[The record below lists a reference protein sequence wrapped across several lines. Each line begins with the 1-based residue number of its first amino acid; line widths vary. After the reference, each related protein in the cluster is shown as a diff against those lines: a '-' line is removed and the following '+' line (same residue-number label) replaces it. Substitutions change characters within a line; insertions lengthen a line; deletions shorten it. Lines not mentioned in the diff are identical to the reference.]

1 MAMLILLALAT
12 MAAAVAVAVAECVDG
27 RAVDNVRMLIA
38 DAVQN
43 AKAGHPGMASAWRR
57 WVIISTDM

>member
-1 MAMLILLALAT
+1 MGPTQTSKKIDKDDGFFQ
-12 MAAAVAVAVAECVDG
+12 ECVDG
-27 RAVDNVRMLIA
+27 RAVDNVRMLMA

-43 AKAGHPGMASAWRR
+43 AKAWHPGMASAWRR